1 MGFWS
6 DQFRE
11 SRRGKF
17 SSKKLWGFIIM
28 SLVCISYIVAGFAW
42 YTIDVSLFNS
52 MLISGTTLLG
62 LRIIGG
68 LFSKKKD
75 ADK

>member
-1 MGFWS
+1 
-6 DQFRE
+6 
-11 SRRGKF
+11 
-17 SSKKLWGFIIM
+17 M